1 MKRQFFIL
9 NILLRFRLVRTPT
22 EAAVLR
28 LLSAP
33 TAAACLIIIAL
44 AFSACQSKPTEKET
58 ETASA
63 DSTVEGTP
71 VTVANIQSGAM
82 DETVE
87 VNAVSSFL
95 LKTYVKANANGYLQ
109 LVNARL
115 GKYVSKGQD
124 LFIIKTKEAQSLG
137 NTVTSLDT
145 SLHFDG
151 MIHIKAPGSGYITQL
166 TYQAGDYV
174 QDNEQLAVITDTRS
188 FVFLLDLPYELKPYL
203 PNNKNVQ
210 LKLPDGSML
219 DGDIGEALPTVDAV
233 SQTQNY
239 IIKVKTDKQ
248 IPENLIAKVGL
259 IKKAKQNTVFLPKS
273 AVLTD
278 ETQSQFWIMK
288 LIDSTTAV
296 KVPVQKGMET
306 NISVEILSPKFSPG
320 DQILVTGNY
329 GLPDT
334 AKVSVQK

>member
-1 MKRQFFIL
+1 MKKEKYIQDLLAMLIL
-9 NILLRFRLVRTPT
+9 AILLIGCQAKPA
-22 EAAVLR
+22 EKAADETKTD
-28 LLSAP
+28 SA
-33 TAAACLIIIAL
+33 
-44 AFSACQSKPTEKET
+44 S
-58 ETASA
+58 
-63 DSTVEGTP
+63 EGIP
-71 VTVANIQSGAM
+71 VTVAHIEAGPM
-82 DETVE
+82 DETVD

-115 GKYVSKGQD
+115 GNYVSKGQD

-137 NTVTSLDT
+137 STVTSLDT
-145 SLHFDG
+145 SLHFEG
-151 MIHIKAPGSGYITQL
+151 LIHIKSPGSGYITQL

-174 QDNEQLAVITDTRS
+174 QDNEQLAVITDTKS

-203 PNNKNVQ
+203 PNNRQVT
-210 LKLPDGSML
+210 LKLPDGTVL
-219 DGDIGEALPTVDAV
+219 GGYIDRALPTVDAA
-233 SQTQNY
+233 SQTQSFV
-239 IIKVKTDKQ
+239 IKVNTDKE
-248 IPENLIAKVGL
+248 IPENLIAKVTL
-259 IKKAKQNTVFLPKS
+259 IKKARKKTISVPKS

-288 LIDSTTAV
+288 LIDSATAV
-296 KVPVQKGMET
+296 KVPIQKGMET
-306 NISVEILSPKFSPG
+306 TSKVEILSPPLTDS